1 MTNYFKL
8 QQKIAP
14 ELVKIIDRRYMI
26 LKMIYRFKPIGRRS
40 LAKKLGLSER
50 TVRKNLNF
58 LKEKQFISTTNAG
71 AQITEAGIR
80 ILSDLDG
87 YIKELRGTKD
97 LERKLAKVLGV
108 EVHIVPQ
115 GPNYNQSKC
124 ELGRFSAEFLT
135 ELVGPKDII
144 AVTGGT
150 TLATV
155 AKMMTP
161 LKKKLDV
168 NVVPGRGGLGEQV
181 EIQANTIAAKIAN
194 KLGGEYHLLHI
205 PDNLKADTISQLV
218 IEPSIKHILDLAKS
232 ADILVHG
239 VGTAQVMA
247 KRRKMSTSK
256 IKKLEEK
263 GAVGESFGYY
273 FNQAGQIVYSTASVG
288 LKLSDLVKI
297 KKVIAIAGGEYKAE
311 AILAAVSD
319 KYQDVLITDEE
330 AANKILNL
338 V

>member
-1 MTNYFKL
+1 MVNYFRL

-14 ELVKIIDRRYMI
+14 ELVEVIEARYIILREI
-26 LKMIYRFKPIGRRS
+26 HRFGPIGRRS
-40 LAKKLGLSER
+40 LAKKSGLSER
-50 TVRKNLNF
+50 TVRKHLNF
-58 LKEKQFISTTNAG
+58 LKENQFIVITSLG
-71 AQITEAGIR
+71 AQIIEAGIR

-87 YIKELRGTKD
+87 YIKELRGTKE
-97 LERKLAKVLGV
+97 LERKLSQILEV

-115 GPNYNQSKC
+115 SLNYNQSKD
-124 ELGRFSAEFLT
+124 ELGRFSADFLT
-135 ELVGPKDII
+135 DLITADDII
-144 AVTGGT
+144 AVTGGN

-161 LKKKLDV
+161 IDD
-168 NVVPGRGGLGEQV
+168 NSNITVVPGRGGLGEEV

-205 PDNLKADTISQLV
+205 PDSLQQDTISKLV

-247 KRRKMSTSK
+247 KRRKMSISK
-256 IKKLEEK
+256 IRELEDK

-273 FNQAGQIVYSTASVG
+273 FNQVGEIVYSTASVG

-297 KKVIAIAGGEYKAE
+297 KKVVAVAGGEQKAE
-311 AILAAVSD
+311 AILAAVSN

-330 AANKILNL
+330 AAQKILEL